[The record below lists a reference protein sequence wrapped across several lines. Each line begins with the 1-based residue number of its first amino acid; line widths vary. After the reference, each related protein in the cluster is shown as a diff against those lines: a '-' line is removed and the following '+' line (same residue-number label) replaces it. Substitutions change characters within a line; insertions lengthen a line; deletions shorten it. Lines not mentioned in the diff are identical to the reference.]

1 MILDIVLD
9 GKKRRLEI
17 ANRQTGMPTRVT
29 LDGRA
34 LDADAVLLQPG
45 ILSLLIDGKSY
56 HVILDER
63 HDGRA
68 VLLDSQ
74 RYRYELEDPRSLR
87 ARSRHAGGNDGPQP
101 IRAPMPGRVVRVL
114 AQVCDTVEANQGV
127 VVIEAMKMQNELKAP
142 KAGRVAKMNAEVGAT
157 VQAGDVLA
165 VIE

>member
-1 MILDIVLD
+1 MIFDVLLD

-17 ANRQTGMPTRVT
+17 QSGNTEKPARVT
-29 LDGRA
+29 LDGVA
-34 LDADAVLLQPG
+34 LVVDATLLEPG

-56 HVILDER
+56 RVLLDER

-68 VLLDSQ
+68 VLLDGQ
-74 RYRYELEDPRSLR
+74 RYGYAMEDPRSLR
-87 ARSRHAGGNDGPQP
+87 ARGSHAAGKDGPQP

-114 AQVCDTVEANQGV
+114 VQAGDTVEALQGV

-142 KAGRVAKMNAEVGAT
+142 KAGRVARINVEAGGT

>member
-1 MILDIVLD
+1 MIFDVLLD
-9 GKKRRLEI
+9 GKKHRLEI
-17 ANRQTGMPTRVT
+17 QSGNGDAPARIT
-29 LDGRA
+29 LDGSTQA
-34 LDADAVLLQPG
+34 VDATLLEPG

-56 HVILDER
+56 RVLLDAR

-68 VLLDSQ
+68 VLLNGQ
-74 RYRYELEDPRSLR
+74 RYGYAIEDPRSLR
-87 ARSRHAGGNDGPQP
+87 ARSRHAAGGDGPQP

-114 AQVCDTVEANQGV
+114 AKVGDVVEARQGV

-142 KAGRVAKMNAEVGAT
+142 KAGRVARINVEAGGT